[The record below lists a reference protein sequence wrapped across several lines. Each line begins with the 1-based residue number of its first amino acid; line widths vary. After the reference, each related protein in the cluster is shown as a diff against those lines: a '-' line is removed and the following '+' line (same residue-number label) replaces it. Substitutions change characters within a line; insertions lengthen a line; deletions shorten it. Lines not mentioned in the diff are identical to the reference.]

1 MLREPPMRQVLPCS
15 WVAIPIAGVAAFGGV
30 EAIGGATPA
39 CAGAP
44 ARPELLDPDEDWHG

>member
-1 MLREPPMRQVLPCS
+1 MLREPPMCQVLPCS